1 MFKIWSEVERKK
13 AHREDQR
20 YQKYYQICHITFI
33 LIKVNFLLNVK
44 KRVLVLGNLKLTPQ
58 MGRIDDRSE
67 KSLFLPRVNLITN

>member
-44 KRVLVLGNLKLTPQ
+44 KR
-58 MGRIDDRSE
+58 
-67 KSLFLPRVNLITN
+67 SLRPREFEVDPTNGPY